1 MVGNNLDSSTQ
12 KEVDKK
18 QTHKI
23 DTQKLVHQP
32 GIKTKYKQKIEKK
45 LNNQTDKPWKNHGKT
60 MEKLQK
66 KRCPI
71 KTKTKKIKK
80 NNDKIES
87 LSKEQKRNKIK
98 NRKL

>member
-1 MVGNNLDSSTQ
+1 
-12 KEVDKK
+12 
-18 QTHKI
+18 
-23 DTQKLVHQP
+23 
-32 GIKTKYKQKIEKK
+32 
-45 LNNQTDKPWKNHGKT
+45 